1 MAEQRSTRKVARTD
15 TRTPAKRVVA
25 VDVTGL
31 PMAAVVVPASAH
43 ENVATAVLM
52 DQLTAVGCADRLEV
66 LLVDRGTSVRAAASI
81 GKAHGIEVRR
91 IGWDDKQPVFR
102 PIALAWRVEV
112 AHGCHRVREASAS
125 LPPPQNRPVPEAGE
139 IV

>member
-1 MAEQRSTRKVARTD
+1 M
-15 TRTPAKRVVA
+15 
-25 VDVTGL
+25 DVTGL

-52 DQLTAVGCADRLEV
+52 DQLSAADCADRLEV
-66 LLVDRGTSVRAAASI
+66 LLVDRGTSVRAAAAI

-102 PIALAWRVEV
+102 PIVLAWQVEV

-125 LPPPQNRPVPEAGE
+125 LPPPQNRPVPPAGQ